1 MRSEH
6 VSTCRCPAA
15 VCCVFCGELALL
27 EYFEKVL
34 ISEAEAGSSS
44 PRGPLY
50 TLCYTPGR
58 FAHPLGLKTR
68 SPTMRCWMTADL
80 LCELRLRKSPIVNL
94 VNILFNIA
102 ASLYTNKSKTN
113 LALQGV
119 TAPALQLVRRAN
131 SCNKEAQNPKGPP
144 QASGA
149 GDPSPDLQS

>member
-1 MRSEH
+1 MSALDADLQPSAVFSVESSRCLNILRKSLSVKRASCGSKWERRCM
-6 VSTCRCPAA
+6 SLKKTCRLRYMSAY
-15 VCCVFCGELALL
+15 VG
-27 EYFEKVL
+27 
-34 ISEAEAGSSS
+34 ISYDAG
-44 PRGPLY
+44 
-50 TLCYTPGR
+50 
-58 FAHPLGLKTR
+58 
-68 SPTMRCWMTADL
+68 PTMRCWMTADL

-113 LALQGV
+113 LALQGD

-149 GDPSPDLQS
+149 GDPSPDLQF